1 MPINV
6 TGNNEI
12 SAGIEQYFKDNDID
26 IKDIRNLKLLLQTNN
41 DLLEG
46 GLRSNNITNFR
57 NTYVINSSDSL
68 DVTYPLDVY
77 FNIENEMT
85 KIVSIKLSF
94 WIMPFRAYSTA
105 ATSGGVVSS
114 ASGGGETPT
123 SSSGGGSTP
132 TSSSVSTPSGGGAT
146 SAASTTL
153 TTAASV
159 CDIAVSNVGDENA
172 NGYINDGAE
181 VSVTTANHTHTTPD
195 HTHPAHTHTV
205 TIAAH
210 THTVTI
216 AAHTHTGGA
225 HAHAI
230 TFGIYEEDNSPTIG
244 FKISKDNGETFGSVL
259 GTYTNNV
266 TSLELK
272 DYIASSGGYIIRFT
286 STARAR
292 LSVQLTCKLD
302 ITAR

>member
-6 TGNNEI
+6 TNNEI

-26 IKDIRNLKLLLQTNN
+26 IKDIRNLKLLLQQNN

-46 GLRSNNITNFR
+46 GLRSNNVMGFR
-57 NTYVINSSDSL
+57 NTYIINSSDSL
-68 DVTYPLDVY
+68 DATYPLDVH

-94 WIMPFRAYSTA
+94 WIMPFRAYETA
-105 ATSGGVVSS
+105 A
-114 ASGGGETPT
+114 ASGGGQ
-123 SSSGGGSTP
+123 
-132 TSSSVSTPSGGGAT
+132 TSSSVSTPSGGGDT
-146 SAASTTL
+146 SGAGTTL
-153 TTAASV
+153 HGYSVIRDADDFIKYTAGAGTHAILEVASF
-159 CDIAVSNVGDENA
+159 SGL
-172 NGYINDGAE
+172 
-181 VSVTTANHTHTTPD
+181 SNHTHTTPN

-205 TIAAH
+205 AD
-210 THTVTI
+210 
-216 AAHTHTGGA
+216 

-244 FKISKDNGETFGSVL
+244 FQISRDNGATFGSVL

-272 DYIASSGGYIIRFT
+272 DYITSSGGYIIRFT

>member
-1 MPINV
+1 MPIIV
-6 TGNNEI
+6 TKNNEI
-12 SAGIEQYFKDNDID
+12 SKGIEQYFKDNDID
-26 IKDIRNLKLLLQTNN
+26 IKDIRNLKLLLQRNN

-46 GLRSNNITNFR
+46 GLRSNNVTGFR

-68 DVTYPLDVY
+68 DDTYPLDVH

-94 WIMPFRAYSTA
+94 WIKPFRAYETA
-105 ATSGGVVSS
+105 AESGGAVSS
-114 ASGGGETPT
+114 ASGGGEAPTTSSGGASTPT
-123 SSSGGGSTP
+123 SSSGGGQT
-132 TSSSVSTPSGGGAT
+132 SSVSSAVGQYWLPSAWE
-146 SAASTTL
+146 
-153 TTAASV
+153 SV
-159 CDIAVSNVGDENA
+159 TNVGDENLE
-172 NGYINDGAE
+172 GLLISGGSVE
-181 VSVTTANHTHTTPD
+181 VDVPTSTHTHTVANHTHR
-195 HTHPAHTHTV
+195 V

-225 HAHAI
+225 HTHAI

-244 FKISKDNGETFGSVL
+244 FQISKDNGETFGSVL
-259 GTYTNNV
+259 GTYTNNIA
-266 TSLELK
+266 SLELK

-292 LSVQLTCKLD
+292 LAVQLTCKLD